1 MSEDPQFRTVL
12 RGFDPDQVKSTLEEM
27 QKALTTAR
35 RIAADRTIELTRM
48 QDKDVQLERD
58 LDEAVHRIADLESRA
73 GHSSA
78 SADVGARIGSILALA
93 NEEAEEL
100 RAGGRQQAQREL
112 EEAAAAIA
120 ASRAELE
127 RYADGVRSSANSQ
140 AGQIID
146 DARRTAGEIL
156 GHARHE
162 AEQRR
167 AEAQAIVESHQ
178 AQADAVAEFG
188 RELSMHTDRLRLARP
203 GSAISPRRRPPSSSD
218 RPRRAPNG
226 SERDKE
232 TPAGRGRRPAREHHV
247 AADHRRRPAPRAG
260 RSGRSRYPRRGRP
273 RHRRGHRRA
282 GRCRAAGGA
291 GGSGRRRVWR
301 GVATEVSRRW
311 LEPRRGS
318 DEDGVS
324 DIDELTEPTL
334 VQAVGNGDASD
345 VGRHLAARAG
355 GRAPLS
361 RLAAELS
368 RASAARPRW
377 PRRAPVTPAPPAAG
391 TAGRSLHPV
400 RRGTSRSSR

>member
-27 QKALTTAR
+27 HKALSTAR

-48 QDKDVQLERD
+48 QDKHAQLERD

-127 RYADGVRSSANSQ
+127 RYAEGVRSNANSQ

-167 AEAQAIVESHQ
+167 AEAQAIVEGHR
-178 AQADAVAEFG
+178 AQAAAVAEFG
-188 RELSMHTDRLRLARP
+188 RELSMHTDRLQLAVDRV
-203 GSAISPRRRPPSSSD
+203 GDLAQEEAALVERQAEESAERVR
-218 RPRRAPNG
+218 
-226 SERDKE
+226 RDKE
-232 TPAGRGRRPAREHHV
+232 TQLAAVDARRESITSQLTTVGGLLRELGAVVDPGSRDQGRLDTAEATDAPADAEPPTAPEVPDDASRE
-247 AADHRRRPAPRAG
+247 ASP
-260 RSGRSRYPRRGRP
+260 
-273 RHRRGHRRA
+273 
-282 GRCRAAGGA
+282 
-291 GGSGRRRVWR
+291 
-301 GVATEVSRRW
+301 EVSHDGW
-311 LEPRRGS
+311 GPGEA

-334 VQAVGNGDASD
+334 VQAVGNGDA
-345 VGRHLAARAG
+345 
-355 GRAPLS
+355 
-361 RLAAELS
+361 
-368 RASAARPRW
+368 RASDD
-377 PRRAPVTPAPPAAG
+377 
-391 TAGRSLHPV
+391 
-400 RRGTSRSSR
+400 TSRHEQAGARR